1 MKIITNPFE
10 CGYADT
16 EPNYRDDICRHPKAA
31 GLLCPGELTFPKDC
45 PLPDVPTIQSHQ
57 VEMPSEEEIMC
68 YFNNHSQVIQ
78 ALIPTMTRT
87 DVLRLVEWLKSK
99 IKSSDPQVKV
109 ERGAP
114 FDEPIYNPA
123 CKDCGHQNSVNC
135 NTCRILNPQF
145 E

>member
-57 VEMPSEEEIMC
+57 VEKE
-68 YFNNHSQVIQ
+68 Q
-78 ALIPTMTRT
+78 
-87 DVLRLVEWLKSK
+87 
-99 IKSSDPQVKV
+99 
-109 ERGAP
+109 GAP
-114 FDEPIYNPA
+114 FDEAIYNPE
-123 CKDCGHQNSVNC
+123 CKECGHQNSVNC